1 MKLPGRLAKGDK
13 MSEKIIIRLFVEN
26 KCSCGGGCGPDPNI
40 ESFSNVVEKLAKK
53 LGKENF
59 EFEVYKDVNLKSF
72 PFLRE
77 AAKSK
82 LMFPIVSLDEK
93 IFCQGKIPSSNE
105 LEKEVAKMLGKV
117 LK

>member
-1 MKLPGRLAKGDK
+1 
-13 MSEKIIIRLFVEN
+13 MSEKIIVRLFVEP
-26 KCSCGGGCGPDPNI
+26 KCSCGSGCGPDTNV
-40 ESFSNVVEKLAKK
+40 ESFSNVADKLTKK
-53 LGKENF
+53 LGKEHF

-72 PFLRE
+72 PFLRK

-82 LMFPIVSLDEK
+82 LMFPIVTLDEK

-105 LEKEVAKMLGKV
+105 LEKEVAKMLGKM